1 MTLYIRADNDGRPK
15 LIFRASGTAFEM
27 DVISGVEESCC
38 EPDYIPYTVV
48 ESQFLNT
55 LRTHSNIEQIRVD
68 ARGVFDRQF
77 EDLFRMLK
85 NMKTICSM
93 AKIEL
98 IMNDSFFDTNG
109 YMKEPNRDMAYNF
122 LSQCNEVVQTG
133 FVWVDGNRYPMVP
146 QHWIPAAHR
155 GYVMLEG
162 GQYTPPMPP
171 WSDSDQ
177 WVMLPANEDFNL
189 AKRLALQTRQQ
200 VQHMQRDQFVISAAP
215 SSVAQF
221 MKLLRK
227 VYNNDGYCPSVKE
240 HLPQTKCMCEEFRNM
255 EEGTC
260 RCGLYKKHRRITH
273 SEPKTPATMV
283 QINRVLDESKEV
295 L

>member
-1 MTLYIRADNDGRPK
+1 MTLCIRADSDGHPK
-15 LIFRASGTAFEM
+15 LIFRASGTEFDM
-27 DVISGVEESCC
+27 DVVSANGDYD
-38 EPDYIPYTVV
+38 PTYIPYASV
-48 ESQFLNT
+48 ERQFLDI
-55 LRTHSNIEQIRVD
+55 LRVHSDTERIRID
-68 ARGVFDRQF
+68 ARYVLDRQF
-77 EDLFRMLK
+77 EDLFQMLK
-85 NMKTICSM
+85 NMKTICLS

-98 IMNDSFFDTNG
+98 LINDYFFDENG
-109 YMKEPNRDMAYNF
+109 YMKEPNREMAYNF
-122 LSQCNEVVQTG
+122 LSQCDEVIEVG
-133 FVWVDGNRYPMVP
+133 FVWINGDRWHATPR
-146 QHWIPAAHR
+146 HWIPAAHR

-177 WVMLPANEDFNL
+177 WVMLPANEDYNL
-189 AKRLALQTRQQ
+189 SKRLVAQTRQR
-200 VQHMQRDQFVISAAP
+200 VQSMQRDQFVISAAP

-221 MKLLRK
+221 TKLLRK
-227 VYNNDGYCPSVKE
+227 VYNNDGYCPSIEE
-240 HLPQTKCMCEEFRNM
+240 HSPQTKCMCEEFRNT

-273 SEPKTPATMV
+273 SEPKTPSPMA

>member
-1 MTLYIRADNDGRPK
+1 MILSTWKVEIQGRYSSLYTKDPVLTLCSTFPEDPHQTQYLPYADAEPRVLELLARNKCADRVRIFGGEVRESNYEDLYEALHKIKKARPDIKIYLFFNQCVFTLDGYMRSPNTK
-15 LIFRASGTAFEM
+15 MLYNCLSQC
-27 DVISGVEESCC
+27 D
-38 EPDYIPYTVV
+38 TVV
-48 ESQFLNT
+48 EDNT
-55 LRTHSNIEQIRVD
+55 N
-68 ARGVFDRQF
+68 VF
-77 EDLFRMLK
+77 K
-85 NMKTICSM
+85 S
-93 AKIEL
+93 
-98 IMNDSFFDTNG
+98 
-109 YMKEPNRDMAYNF
+109 RDDWEGAPVHM
-122 LSQCNEVVQTG
+122 
-133 FVWVDGNRYPMVP
+133 
-146 QHWIPAAHR
+146 WIPATHR

-177 WVMLPANEDFNL
+177 WVMLPTREDGKLLQDL
-189 AKRLALQTRQQ
+189 ATQTRQRI
-200 VQHMQRDQFVISAAP
+200 QHMQRDQFVISAAP

-227 VYNNDGYCPSVKE
+227 VYNNDGYCPSIEE
-240 HLPQTKCMCEEFRNM
+240 HSPQTKCVCEEFRNT

-273 SEPKTPATMV
+273 SEPKTPSTMA

>member
-1 MTLYIRADNDGRPK
+1 MILSTWKVDLIGEHSPLYTTDPVLTLYSIFPEDPRQTQYLPYADAEPRV
-15 LIFRASGTAFEM
+15 L
-27 DVISGVEESCC
+27 ESLVRNKCA
-38 EPDYIPYTVV
+38 D
-48 ESQFLNT
+48 
-55 LRTHSNIEQIRVD
+55 RIRVFAGEVQKSNYAD
-68 ARGVFDRQF
+68 LYEALHKIKKARPDIKIY
-77 EDLFRMLK
+77 LFF
-85 NMKTICSM
+85 NQCIFTS
-93 AKIEL
+93 
-98 IMNDSFFDTNG
+98 DG
-109 YMKEPNRDMAYNF
+109 YMRYPNTKMLYNC
-122 LSQCNEVVQTG
+122 LSQCDTVIEDNMNVFKSQANWEGTPVH
-133 FVWVDGNRYPMVP
+133 M
-146 QHWIPAAHR
+146 WIPTARR

-177 WVMLPANEDFNL
+177 WVMLPTREDGKLLQDL
-189 AKRLALQTRQQ
+189 AAQIRHR

-273 SEPKTPATMV
+273 SEPKTPSTMV

>member
-1 MTLYIRADNDGRPK
+1 MILSTWEVDLIGEHSPLYTTDPVLTLYSIFPEDPRQTQYLPYADAEPRV
-15 LIFRASGTAFEM
+15 L
-27 DVISGVEESCC
+27 ESLVRNKCADRVRVFVG
-38 EPDYIPYTVV
+38 EVQ
-48 ESQFLNT
+48 ESNY
-55 LRTHSNIEQIRVD
+55 
-68 ARGVFDRQF
+68 
-77 EDLFRMLK
+77 EDLYEALH
-85 NMKTICSM
+85 
-93 AKIEL
+93 KIKKARPDIKIYL
-98 IMNDSFFDTNG
+98 FFNQCIFTSDG
-109 YMKEPNRDMAYNF
+109 YMRYPNTKMLYNC
-122 LSQCNEVVQTG
+122 LSQCDTVTEDNMNVFKSQANWEGTSVH
-133 FVWVDGNRYPMVP
+133 M
-146 QHWIPAAHR
+146 WIPAARR

-162 GQYTPPMPP
+162 GQCTPPMPP

-273 SEPKTPATMV
+273 SEPKTPSTMV

>member
-1 MTLYIRADNDGRPK
+1 MIL
-15 LIFRASGTAFEM
+15 GTRK
-27 DVISGVEESCC
+27 DVIDGKYSSLDTKDPAFALSSFTSEDLNQPKYIAYADAESRVLGLLARHKCT
-38 EPDYIPYTVV
+38 ERVRVFAEQVHESNYEDLYEALRKIKKVRPDIKIYLFFNQCVFTPDGYMCSPNTKMLYNCLSQCDTVV
-48 ESQFLNT
+48 EDNMNVFKA
-55 LRTHSNIEQIRVD
+55 RTDWKGAPVH
-68 ARGVFDRQF
+68 
-77 EDLFRMLK
+77 M
-85 NMKTICSM
+85 
-93 AKIEL
+93 
-98 IMNDSFFDTNG
+98 
-109 YMKEPNRDMAYNF
+109 
-122 LSQCNEVVQTG
+122 
-133 FVWVDGNRYPMVP
+133 
-146 QHWIPAAHR
+146 WIPAARR

-177 WVMLPANEDFNL
+177 WVMLPTREDGKLLQDL
-189 AKRLALQTRQQ
+189 AAQIRHR
-200 VQHMQRDQFVISAAP
+200 VQHMQRDQFVVSAAP

-273 SEPKTPATMV
+273 SEPKTPSTMA